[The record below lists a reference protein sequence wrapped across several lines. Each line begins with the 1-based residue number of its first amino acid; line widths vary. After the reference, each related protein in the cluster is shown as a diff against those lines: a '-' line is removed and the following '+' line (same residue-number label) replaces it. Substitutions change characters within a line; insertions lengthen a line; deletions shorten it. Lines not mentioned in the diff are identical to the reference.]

1 MADTGTELALT
12 PEAEAFV
19 REWLAEGDTIEAHT
33 SGSTGKPKPV
43 RLSKRD
49 MEASARATLRFF
61 GLGRGSL
68 LLLPLPAG
76 YIAGKM
82 QIVRALT
89 GGCRLL
95 AEPPSRTPFATVKPE
110 DVPLSSMA
118 AIVPS
123 QAEGLMKSAIYP
135 RLGAI
140 IIGGAP
146 IAPHLE
152 KRIADSGANAY
163 ATYGMT
169 ETCSHV
175 ALRKL
180 GTAEFKALPG
190 FRFETDPRGCLVIN
204 SETLSFGT
212 LVTNDNV
219 ELSSPT
225 TFRWLGRLDNII
237 NSGGVKINPEEV
249 ESLILPL
256 LPEGACGYLTSRP
269 SELWGEEAVFVTDSR
284 KVTLETILPALGQ
297 LHKAKRPKAVIWE
310 ETIPLTTSGKIIR
323 KKLK

>member
-19 REWLAEGDTIEAHT
+19 REWMAEGDTIEAHT

-43 RLSKRD
+43 KLLKSD
-49 MEASARATLRFF
+49 MEASARATLSFF
-61 GLGRGSL
+61 GLGHGSL
-68 LLLPLPAG
+68 LLLPLSAD

-82 QIVRALT
+82 QIARALT
-89 GGCRLL
+89 GGCRLWTE
-95 AEPPSRTPFATVKPE
+95 APSRTPFAGLKAE
-110 DVPLSSMA
+110 DVPPSSMA

-123 QAEGLMKSAIYP
+123 QAEGLMASEIYP

-152 KRIADSGANAY
+152 EKIVKSGANAY

-180 GTAEFKALPG
+180 GSQEFKALPG
-190 FRFETDPRGCLVIN
+190 FTFATDHRGCLVIK
-204 SETLSFGT
+204 SETLSIGT
-212 LVTNDNV
+212 LTTNDNV
-219 ELSSPT
+219 DLLSPT
-225 TFRWLGRLDNII
+225 TFRWLGRHDNII

-249 ESLILPL
+249 ENLILPL
-256 LPEGACGYLTSRP
+256 LPEGATGYLTSRP
-269 SELWGEEAVFVTDSR
+269 SEEWGEEAVFVTDSR
-284 KVTLETILPALGQ
+284 AVTLETLQPALEQ
-297 LHKAKRPKAVIWE
+297 LPKVKRPKAVIWKE
-310 ETIPLTTSGKIIR
+310 SIPLTSSGKIIR
-323 KKLK
+323 EKQK